1 MFYCEI
7 CQTWEREDNYSQHH
21 KRKSAVFG
29 DGDIVEVCRTPCHDA
44 LEELIRIKE
53 NEILRQHPEIYE
65 EALAE
70 ITGNHRA
77 IKKYYGFILKRRARR
92 NNGKPCKKKK
102 RRRSK

>member
-1 MFYCEI
+1 M
-7 CQTWEREDNYSQHH
+7 EDNHSQHH
-21 KRKSAVFG
+21 EKKYAVFG
-29 DGDIVEVCRTPCHDA
+29 DGDVIDVCRTPCHDA

-77 IKKYYGFILKRRARR
+77 IKKYYGLIVKRRLAKGRHC
-92 NNGKPCKKKK
+92 PKK
-102 RRRSK
+102 RRKR